1 MKELKRFTAEELN
14 LANSIDIVEYAKQ
27 KGHVVERFGQTYRI
41 KGYGGLVIDETRT
54 KFNWFSESVGGGPI
68 QFVMKTEG
76 KDWVNAVK
84 TLIGQDNI
92 QSQFREFEKNEP
104 IKKEFKLPEKNNT
117 YKHMFAYLIKTR
129 GIDKDIVKDF
139 VEKHKIYENNHNSCV
154 FVCHDENDK
163 PVAANIR
170 ATGGTFKG
178 DVASSNKK
186 YPFTAEGKTKKLHVF
201 ESSIDLMSYMTL
213 IKQGKVEGS
222 LEDHFISTGSAN
234 NISAVEYYL
243 KRHDI
248 KEINVGY
255 DNDEAGHKGY
265 LKIFKNFPEKKVN
278 YIVPMNKDW
287 NRDLVTNQTKELKE
301 FKLPQKS
308 ISSNR
313 NTLEFLKINNI
324 DESVSKVLIEKNL
337 IYESIH
343 SNIVF
348 VGKDENEIP
357 VAAKIYSRNTEGI
370 KLSQYVDGSD
380 KTNSFSLGDIKSQN
394 IKVFKSPM
402 EILAY
407 KTLMLING
415 VDSSQLL
422 TDIENLERIV
432 EKQKVNKITFCFKPD
447 DNEIDYSKYKN
458 IDIRK
463 HVSETDRGLFQ
474 ETLYHVTEELHQ
486 EIAMG

>member
-1 MKELKRFTAEELN
+1 MNELKRFTEEEIST
-14 LANSIDIVEYAKQ
+14 ANSIDIVEYAKQ

-54 KFNWFSESVGGGPI
+54 KFNWFSENVGGGPI

-76 KDWVNAVK
+76 KDWLQSVK
-84 TLIGQDNI
+84 TLLGEEDI
-92 QSQFREFEKNEP
+92 QRIQINQKSNDIEKKIFE
-104 IKKEFKLPEKNNT
+104 LPEKNNT
-117 YKHMFAYLIKTR
+117 YKHIFAYLIKTR
-129 GIDKDIVKDF
+129 GIDKDIVKNF
-139 VEKHKIYENNHNSCV
+139 VEKHKLYENTHQACV
-154 FVCHDENDK
+154 FVCHDENNN
-163 PVAANIR
+163 PVAANVR

-178 DVASSNKK
+178 DVAVSNKS
-186 YPFTAEGKTKKLHVF
+186 YPFTKEGKTNKLHVF

-243 KRHDI
+243 RCH
-248 KEINVGY
+248 EINEIEVCY

-265 LKIFKNFPEKKVN
+265 LKIFNSFPEKQVN
-278 YIVPMNKDW
+278 YSASINKDW
-287 NRDLVTNQTKELKE
+287 NRDLIKNQKKEEVE

-313 NTLEFLKINNI
+313 NTLEFLRNNNI
-324 DESVSKVLIEKNL
+324 HENIAKILIEKML
-337 IYESIH
+337 VYETIH

-370 KLSQYVDGSD
+370 KLSQYVDGSKED
-380 KTNSFSLGDIKSQN
+380 YSFSLGDEKSQN

-407 KTLMLING
+407 KTLLEIHG
-415 VDSSQLL
+415 VKSSQRLIDL
-422 TDIENLERIV
+422 KSLDRIV
-432 EKQKVNKITFCFKPD
+432 GKQEVNKITFCFADKD
-447 DNEIDYSKYKN
+447 YIDYSKYIEKG
-458 IDIRK
+458 IEIRK
-463 HVSETDRGLFQ
+463 HLPEKEMFQ
-474 ETLYHVTEELHQ
+474 QALQHITEELV
-486 EIAMG
+486 EVAVL

>member
-1 MKELKRFTAEELN
+1 ML
-14 LANSIDIVEYAKQ
+14 
-27 KGHVVERFGQTYRI
+27 GQTYRI
-41 KGYGGLVIDETRT
+41 KGYGGLVVDSSRT

-92 QSQFREFEKNEP
+92 QSQFRKFEKNEP

-117 YKHMFAYLIKTR
+117 YKHVFAYLIKTR

-139 VEKHKIYENNHNSCV
+139 VEKHKLYENTHQACV
-154 FVCHDENDK
+154 FVCHDENNN
-163 PVAANIR
+163 PVAANVR

-186 YPFTAEGKTKKLHVF
+186 YPFTAEGKTKKLHIF

-243 KRHDI
+243 RCH
-248 KEINVGY
+248 EINEIDVCY

-265 LKIFKNFPEKKVN
+265 LKIFNSFPEKQVN
-278 YIVPMNKDW
+278 YSESINKDW
-287 NRDLVTNQTKELKE
+287 NRDLIKNQKKEEVE

-308 ISSNR
+308 ISSNK
-313 NTLEFLKINNI
+313 NTLEFLRNNNI
-324 DESVSKVLIEKNL
+324 HENIAKILIEKML
-337 IYESIH
+337 VYETIH

-370 KLSQYVDGSD
+370 KLSQYVAGSKED
-380 KTNSFSLGDIKSQN
+380 YSFSLGDEKSQN

-407 KTLMLING
+407 KTLLEIHG
-415 VDSSQLL
+415 VKSSQRLIDL
-422 TDIENLERIV
+422 KSLDRIV
-432 EKQKVNKITFCFKPD
+432 DKQEVNKITFCFADKD
-447 DNEIDYSKYKN
+447 HKIDYSKYIEKG
-458 IDIRK
+458 IEIRK
-463 HVSETDRGLFQ
+463 HLPEKEMFQ
-474 ETLYHVTEELHQ
+474 QALQHITEELV
-486 EIAMG
+486 EVAVL